1 MNAYRDQY
9 AQLFRNG
16 RNVVLIA
23 ISADQDTAQASW
35 ARDAEFPYL
44 FASDT
49 GSVVGKQYGAYLG
62 KYKLDNRTLFVI
74 APDGKINY
82 VGAVPRDRSD
92 VVYDAGGGDQQRSGG
107 LGSSAGGQGGQR
119 RHGR

>member
-16 RNVVLIA
+16 RSIVLVA
-23 ISADQDTAQASW
+23 ISADVDTALYSW
-35 ARDAEFPYL
+35 ARDAEFPFL

-49 GSVVGKQYGAYLG
+49 GSVVGKRYGAYLG

-74 APDGKINY
+74 APDGKISY
-82 VGAVPRDRSD
+82 VAAPFREIDPTSYTALAAEINKVAPADSTKGN
-92 VVYDAGGGDQQRSGG
+92 
-107 LGSSAGGQGGQR
+107 
-119 RHGR
+119 